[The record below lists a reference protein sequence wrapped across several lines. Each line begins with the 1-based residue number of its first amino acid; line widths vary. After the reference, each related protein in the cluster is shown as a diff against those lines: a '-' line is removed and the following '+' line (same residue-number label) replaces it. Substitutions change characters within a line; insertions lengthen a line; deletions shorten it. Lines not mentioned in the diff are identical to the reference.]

1 VADSKTFIIIGG
13 GLGGAKAAEA
23 LRQKGFDGKVL
34 LLADEQ
40 YLPYERPPLSKDFL
54 AGKKSLDDFTVQDSE
69 W

>member
-1 VADSKTFIIIGG
+1 MADSKTFIIIGG